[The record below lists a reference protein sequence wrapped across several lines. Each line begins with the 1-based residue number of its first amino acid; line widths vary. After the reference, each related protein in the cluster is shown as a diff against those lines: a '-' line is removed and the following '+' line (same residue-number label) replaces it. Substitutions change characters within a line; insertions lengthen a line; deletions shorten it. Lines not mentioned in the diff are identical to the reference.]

1 MTAEQTATVERSLG
15 RIEGRL
21 DGLCSD
27 IQATKNAVDKISTE
41 GCAVFRGHKEIM
53 AKMVEAANNNG
64 NGHAKLEIGPLKI
77 SGVTATVLTR
87 IVLIL
92 GIGYLI
98 AKAHGWL

>member
-1 MTAEQTATVERSLG
+1 MRAVLSIMAGILLAGCVSAPPGSRAGWSFSL
-15 RIEGRL
+15 
-21 DGLCSD
+21 
-27 IQATKNAVDKISTE
+27 V
-41 GCAVFRGHKEIM
+41 KEIM
-53 AKMVEAANNNG
+53 AKMEVAANNG